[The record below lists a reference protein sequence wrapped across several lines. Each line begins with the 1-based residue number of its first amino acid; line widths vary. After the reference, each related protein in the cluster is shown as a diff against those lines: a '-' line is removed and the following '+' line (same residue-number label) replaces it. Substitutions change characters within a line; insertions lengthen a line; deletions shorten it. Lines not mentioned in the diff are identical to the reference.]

1 MAAGRVYIADSR
13 RMLEVQDECVHLV
26 VTSPPYWQLKDY
38 QTDGQI
44 GFNDT
49 YANYLKNLCYVW
61 EECWRVLKPGCR
73 LCVNVG
79 DQFARSAVYG
89 RYRVVPIHADIIR
102 TVEAL
107 GFEFLGSIIWQKK
120 TTLNPT
126 GGAVVMGS
134 YPYPRNGIVEIDY
147 EHILL
152 FRKPGRTPPPS
163 DAAKKQS
170 RLTKEEWKE
179 FFSGHWRVAPARQ
192 NQHIAAFPEE
202 IPARLI
208 RMFTF
213 VGETVLDPF
222 LGSGTTAVA
231 ALKLARNAVGYEINP
246 QFVPLIRKR
255 LNSLKGGL
263 FGRVDFKITERA
275 QPIHLPPQP
284 AGTEAIRDIPV
295 KPRVSPKSRSY
306 GSVMDLQGVGRR
318 EDLLTVRGVE
328 GDRILLS
335 DGRSICLAGIRIVD
349 LAAYRKYVEKRL
361 RGKRV
366 RFEVVEGES
375 GYLRLK
381 NGIFVNKY
389 LLKVGI
395 AEPTNQSHRLK
406 EQFHQIWRE
415 AQNGSKRMDS

>member
-1 MAAGRVYIADSR
+1 MTAAKIYIADSR
-13 RMLEVQDECVHLV
+13 RMPEVQDTSVHLV

-38 QTDGQI
+38 GINGQI

-49 YANYLKNLCYVW
+49 YADYLKNLCYVW

-79 DQFARSAVYG
+79 DQFARSALYG
-89 RYRVVPIHADIIR
+89 RYRVIPIHADIIR

-107 GFEFLGSIIWQKK
+107 GFEFLGSIIWQKR
-120 TTLNPT
+120 TTMNTT

-147 EHILL
+147 EHILI
-152 FRKPGRTPPPS
+152 FRKPGKTPPSS
-163 DAAKKQS
+163 DEAKKQS

-222 LGSGTTAVA
+222 LGSRTTAVA
-231 ALKLARNAVGYEINP
+231 ALKLARNATGFEINP
-246 QFVPLIRKR
+246 EFEPLIRKR

-263 FGRVDFKITERA
+263 FGRVDFEITERT
-275 QPIHLPPQP
+275 QPIQLPPQL
-284 AGTEAIRDIPV
+284 AGAEAIRDIPV
-295 KPRVSPKSRSY
+295 RPRVSPKSKSY
-306 GSVMDLQGVGRR
+306 GSVIDTKGAGRR
-318 EDLLTVRGVE
+318 NDLVTVRGVE

-349 LAAYRKYVEKRL
+349 LAAYREYVEKRL

-395 AEPTNQSHRLK
+395 AEPTGQFHRLRTEFLIIGSRK
-406 EQFHQIWRE
+406 ELLE
-415 AQNGSKRMDS
+415 GG